1 MARKAEKIAYK
12 GTVKGVNTAKS
23 LLSGGKTIVKGIG
36 TLLNVGLNPFM
47 KAKVGVTGIAAGVK
61 YLMKNDK
68 LQKKVQDR
76 ASEVLQSK
84 SFAKNY
90 VDPGK
95 NIDVT
100 TAMKGIKA
108 DKVKITRDRILAA
121 QKIRTGL
128 KELGTTSLAYGTL
141 AGSFLGNME
150 KLSQSKVNLRK
161 EQQKNASTI
170 KKKTKTAGGVMY

>member
-12 GTVKGVNTAKS
+12 GTVKGINTAKS
-23 LLSGGKTIVKGIG
+23 LISGGKAIG
-36 TLLNVGLNPFM
+36 TGLVTLLNIGLNPFL
-47 KAKVGVTGIAAGVK
+47 KAKVGVTGISAGVK

-68 LQKKVQDR
+68 LQKKVKDR
-76 ASEVLQSK
+76 ASEALQSK

-95 NIDVT
+95 NIDVKT
-100 TAMKGIKA
+100 VMKGIKA
-108 DKVKITRDRILAA
+108 DKVKISRDRILAA
-121 QKIRTGL
+121 QKVRTGL
-128 KELGTTSLAYGTL
+128 KELGTTTLGYGSLGASYL
-141 AGSFLGNME
+141 ASME
-150 KLSQSKVNLRK
+150 KLNKNNLDLRK